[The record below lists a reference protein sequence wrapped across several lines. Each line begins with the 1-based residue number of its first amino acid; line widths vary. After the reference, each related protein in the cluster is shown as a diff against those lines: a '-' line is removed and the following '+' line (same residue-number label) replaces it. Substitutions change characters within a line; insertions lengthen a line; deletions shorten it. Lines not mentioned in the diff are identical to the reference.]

1 MFHQRLRQLAA
12 IPSHRRSDT
21 LALQMSGRW
30 EPHHGH
36 PWTSISTEKS
46 SKNPTSRLHET
57 RNCGGK
63 VWKADPSRRLH
74 QDALQLHRWENLLA
88 IFKHPRKQC
97 SDLHHL
103 GLDHWKYHQFIK
115 RGNGKSTI
123 YQTSMYSGLS
133 NTNHHLSNTTIYP
146 PFIYSGF
153 PMISH
158 GNNFQ
163 HANHPPPPMSEWPTT
178 RPVQIQ
184 GPKVLP
190 VDRNLVQQPVACWK
204 SECQM
209 GLAMEVS

>member
-1 MFHQRLRQLAA
+1 MFHQRLQQLAA

-88 IFKHPRKQC
+88 IFKHPRNNARTCTTWAWTTENTTSSSNVAMENPPFIKPPCIVDYQIPPFIKY
-97 SDLHHL
+97 HHL
-103 GLDHWKYHQFIK
+103 
-115 RGNGKSTI
+115 STI
-123 YQTSMYSGLS
+123 YL
-133 NTNHHLSNTTIYP
+133 
-146 PFIYSGF
+146 
-153 PMISH
+153 
-158 GNNFQ
+158 
-163 HANHPPPPMSEWPTT
+163 
-178 RPVQIQ
+178 
-184 GPKVLP
+184 
-190 VDRNLVQQPVACWK
+190 
-204 SECQM
+204 
-209 GLAMEVS
+209 